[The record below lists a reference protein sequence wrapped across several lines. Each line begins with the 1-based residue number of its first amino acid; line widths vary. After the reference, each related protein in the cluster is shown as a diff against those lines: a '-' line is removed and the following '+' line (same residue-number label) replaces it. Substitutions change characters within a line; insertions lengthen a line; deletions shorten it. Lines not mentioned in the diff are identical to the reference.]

1 MVAVFFLWISRWLFC
16 SPAVAWWVA
25 NTWKSRATIRGGEML
40 WRRISKFFCTVSYP
54 EVKGEKKVFILHIKW
69 NLKAISDENLARI
82 MTFCSFNVFF
92 SCFCLFLFFFNL
104 LASSWRSQG
113 FILSLVKSQ
122 DLFYEFNIWSYNM
135 SITLEALENAN
146 SIHLWNMFWWL
157 EVW

>member
-1 MVAVFFLWISRWLFC
+1 MVAIFFLWINRWLFC
-16 SPAVAWWVA
+16 SLAVAWWVA
-25 NTWKSRATIRGGEML
+25 NTWESRATIRGGEML

-54 EVKGEKKVFILHIKW
+54 EVKGEKKVFILHIKR
-69 NLKAISDENLARI
+69 NLKAISDKNLARI
-82 MTFCSFNVFF
+82 MTFCSFCFFFLVFV
-92 SCFCLFLFFFNL
+92 CLLFFFYH
-104 LASSWRSQG
+104 LASSCRSQG

-122 DLFYEFNIWSYNM
+122 ELFYEFNIWSYNM

>member
-1 MVAVFFLWISRWLFC
+1 MVAIFFLWINRWLFC

-25 NTWKSRATIRGGEML
+25 NTWESRATIRGGEML

-54 EVKGEKKVFILHIKW
+54 EVKDEKKSFYPSHKRKFKSHFRWKSCKDYDILFI
-69 NLKAISDENLARI
+69 
-82 MTFCSFNVFF
+82 FF
-92 SCFCLFLFFFNL
+92 FLFLFVFFNL

-122 DLFYEFNIWSYNM
+122 ELFYEFNIWSYNM